1 MGAGPATAYAPLR
14 VRARDD
20 APREIISLATAV
32 AKIECGRAARREKVG
47 GGALMEAVKNSS
59 WLELHPAKRSAGR
72 QPMRGEPRQKVRK
85 VEESANDFNEVDS
98 TPISE
103 SI

>member
-1 MGAGPATAYAPLR
+1 
-14 VRARDD
+14 
-20 APREIISLATAV
+20 
-32 AKIECGRAARREKVG
+32 
-47 GGALMEAVKNSS
+47 MEAVKNSS